1 MAGGGKSR
9 AMRVIQRASQLERR
23 MRIWSVP
30 EWNLFHT
37 SVNVLI
43 SVLVIKGDKTVSLL
57 YHSSIY

>member
-1 MAGGGKSR
+1 M
-9 AMRVIQRASQLERR
+9 IQRALQLEKR

-30 EWNLFHT
+30 EWSLFHT

-57 YHSSIY
+57 CHSSIY